1 MTGTHT
7 TYQGMMMDI
16 GKSAC
21 LAVFTISIATA
32 VSAQNI
38 DFGDGM
44 APFTPSQL
52 LENEDGRFD
61 HWNGI
66 GRMESRGNRMC
77 TAVLIDPRANPR
89 IDSPDVPAY
98 VLSSGHCTYT
108 KSGQLGVDLEIE
120 GHVEFNYFKGM
131 SRNRKSYAL
140 KRIKWSSLRGT
151 DLALLELD
159 TTLSRL
165 LKDGIKPMALA
176 QEMPDIGMDILSVSA
191 PITATGYTLRV
202 SACKL
207 ESVVNIVEHP
217 YSWNANQSN
226 RCEDVLPGSSGSPL
240 VNRYTNRI
248 IGIMGTTTRGAT
260 EQSRCFTDSP
270 CEVNDGQ
277 ASWHADTNYASPV
290 DALPACFV
298 DGVFDIA
305 RPACTLQSAAQLTL
319 ANPDYRRHYIRLER
333 DKNGDV
339 IAPRWNMAFTVN
351 TSMFKFK
358 ATRNPAECRDPDGY
372 KSSRDARTAH
382 INAVIG
388 TEPGI
393 YSLCIAGHNGNQGSA
408 PGVRENAFIHT
419 VELVEAT
426 ETPAPNV
433 NISLLDNGKHHITFI
448 TGLPTHASHA
458 YKFGA
463 PELTDCADPSGYKTV
478 YYNFN
483 ISPKL
488 LPVKLCTLARDEA
501 GHPSPPRTDLLTE
514 QALES

>member
-1 MTGTHT
+1 
-7 TYQGMMMDI
+7 MDI

-21 LAVFTISIATA
+21 LAVFTITIATA

-66 GRMESRGNRMC
+66 GRMESRGNSMC

-165 LKDGIKPMALA
+165 LKDGIKPLALA
-176 QEMPDIGMDILSVSA
+176 QTMPSVGMDVLSVSA
-191 PITATGYTLRV
+191 PLTATGYTLRL

-207 ESVVNIVEHP
+207 ESVVNIVENP
-217 YSWNANQSN
+217 YSWNANLSN

-290 DALPACFV
+290 DALPACFA
-298 DGVFDIA
+298 DGVFDMTG
-305 RPACTLQSAAQLTL
+305 PACTLQSVAQLTL
-319 ANPDYRRHYIRLER
+319 ANPDYRKHYIRLER
-333 DKNGDV
+333 DKNGEI

-358 ATRNPAECRDPDGY
+358 ATRNPADCREAGGY

>member
-1 MTGTHT
+1 MDIQRRVFLAVLAVSMTNVASAQHIDYG
-7 TYQGMMMDI
+7 QGMA
-16 GKSAC
+16 S
-21 LAVFTISIATA
+21 
-32 VSAQNI
+32 
-38 DFGDGM
+38 
-44 APFTPSQL
+44 FTPSLL

-77 TAVLIDPRANPR
+77 TAVLIDSRGNPQV
-89 IDSPDVPAY
+89 DSPDVPAY

-108 KSGQLGVDLEIE
+108 QPGQSGVDLEIE

-165 LKDGIKPMALA
+165 FKDGIKPLALA
-176 QEMPDIGMDILSVSA
+176 QQAPTVGMDVLSVSA
-191 PITATGYTLRV
+191 PLTATGYTLRL

-217 YSWNANQSN
+217 YAWNANLSN

-240 VNRYTNRI
+240 VDRYTNRI
-248 IGIMGTTTRGAT
+248 IGIMGTTTRGAA

-277 ASWHADTNYASPV
+277 ASWRVDTNYASPI
-290 DALPACFV
+290 DSLSACFA
-298 DGVFDIA
+298 DGVFDIN

-319 ANPDYRRHYIRLER
+319 ANPDYRKHYIRLER

-358 ATRNPAECRDPDGY
+358 ATRNPAECREPDGY

-393 YSLCIAGHNGNQGSA
+393 YSLCIAGHNGNQGAA

-419 VELVEAT
+419 VELVEADQ
-426 ETPAPNV
+426 TPAPHV
-433 NISLLDNGKHHITFI
+433 NIERLDNGKHQINFI
-448 TGLPTHASHA
+448 SGLPTHANHA

-463 PELTDCADPSGYKTV
+463 PELTDCADLSGYKTV
-478 YYNFN
+478 YYNFS

-488 LPVKLCTLARDEA
+488 LPIKLCTMARDEA
-501 GHPSPPRTDLLTE
+501 GHPSAPRTDLLQE
-514 QALES
+514 QASEEQASEG